1 MDNAGARVQRLRAV
15 RAEHRRIGL
24 VPRHRLLRY
33 RMVAATA
40 CHSGLRLSRLRNR
53 RSGKR
58 MRSHVRSKH
67 SSERARTCTR
77 YAHAHPMH
85 ARKHPC
91 TCTHV
96 YG

>member
-40 CHSGLRLSRLRNR
+40 CVAFALTQ
-53 RSGKR
+53 
-58 MRSHVRSKH
+58 
-67 SSERARTCTR
+67 SSQWEAHAVARAQQALIRAR
-77 YAHAHPMH
+77 ADVH
-85 ARKHPC
+85 
-91 TCTHV
+91 
-96 YG
+96 